1 MLGCVYSLDMGIKN
15 MCRILVG
22 KPFGKWPLQRQEKRW
37 EYNTKIHYKEICCG
51 DVNCFEQA

>member
-1 MLGCVYSLDMGIKN
+1 MGIKN